1 MFLLGQLGFRGFGS
15 GFWPWHVAVQGCC
28 RASGTSCDEIDT
40 NGVQGG
46 RADHLCA
53 GKAREERQSY
63 REPNTERVESERSDA
78 SDEEGISARG
88 GGMNIINHSACK
100 LYQEL
105 RGIAEC
111 MRATFVLLHLVLV
124 LNASVSPKLGGCP
137 RVAVR
142 QKPCQYIYKKARF
155 NAISKCSRKVV
166 SWLRHSKNK
175 KAKTSLSCTESL
187 EDLSRYRFMIDTKN
201 SKQADTTSLH
211 YHLETGRSSR

>member
-1 MFLLGQLGFRGFGS
+1 VSCLVLLGRLDFRGFGS
-15 GFWPWHVAVQGCC
+15 GFWPWHVAVQGCW
-28 RASGTSCDEIDT
+28 RASGTSYDEIDA
-40 NGVQGG
+40 NDVQGG

-53 GKAREERQSY
+53 GKAWEERQSY
-63 REPNTERVESERSDA
+63 REPNTERVESEWSDA

-88 GGMNIINHSACK
+88 GGVNIIIFENHSACK
-100 LYQEL
+100 LYQLL

-124 LNASVSPKLGGCP
+124 LNASISPKLGGCP
-137 RVAVR
+137 GVAVR

-155 NAISKCSRKVV
+155 NAISKCSCKVV

-187 EDLSRYRFMIDTKN
+187 EDPKPISFHD
-201 SKQADTTSLH
+201 
-211 YHLETGRSSR
+211 